1 LQILSDAARDTLET
15 YSSEDPLKVAK
26 TYGTVINTGVRRRTG
41 QRPLPTSASIVT
53 ANPANQPN
61 SKLKKADMDD
71 SSNASNFDRLSSKVK
86 LEVSSSQSTK
96 DVQSKRPEEQKKAAS
111 TPSQLRR
118 DSSNIFKS
126 FAKAKPKL
134 KREGT
139 DSSAGTSGIDSGAPS
154 GREDESMKGV
164 SEDEEDDYVPP
175 PQVSSK
181 EVVETDRKS
190 RKEREAA
197 LRKMMEDD
205 DPEEDSLI
213 ETENTDGD
221 FLPTDVVVS
230 QPLKE
235 AVQSVGGR
243 RRGRKRVMK
252 KRTIKDEEG
261 YLGKLQEFS
270 YIISYALMTC

>member
-1 LQILSDAARDTLET
+1 MLET

-26 TYGTVINTGVRRRTG
+26 TYGTIINASVRRRTG
-41 QRPLPTSASIVT
+41 QRPLHNRAPVVAPT
-53 ANPANQPN
+53 PANQPN
-61 SKLKKADMDD
+61 SKPKKTDMDA
-71 SSNASNFDRLSSKVK
+71 SSNTPNFGGLSSKMK

-96 DVQSKRPEEQKKAAS
+96 DSQSKRPEEQKKAAT
-111 TPSQLRR
+111 TPSQLKR

-126 FAKAKPKL
+126 FARAKPKL

-154 GREDESMKGV
+154 GREDESMKDV

-181 EVVETDRKS
+181 EAVETDRKS

-197 LRKMMEDD
+197 LRMMMEDD
-205 DPEEDSLI
+205 DPEEDSSI
-213 ETENTDGD
+213 EPEIADGD
-221 FLPTDVVVS
+221 IPSTDIVVS
-230 QPLKE
+230 QPSE
-235 AVQSVGGR
+235 EGVQSVGGR
-243 RRGRKRVMK
+243 RRGRKRVLK

-261 YLGKLQEFS
+261 YLGKFQEFCC
-270 YIISYALMTC
+270 IILYVLMTC

>member
-1 LQILSDAARDTLET
+1 MLEI
-15 YSSEDPLKVAK
+15 YSSEDPLKGAK
-26 TYGTVINTGVRRRTG
+26 IYGTVINAGVRRRAG
-41 QRPLPTSASIVT
+41 QRPLPAPTAIFT

-61 SKLKKADMDD
+61 AKLKKTEMDD
-71 SSNASNFDRLSSKVK
+71 SSSAPSIGGLFSKVK
-86 LEVSSSQSTK
+86 LEVSSSQSAK
-96 DVQSKRPEEQKKAAS
+96 DVQSKQPEEQRKAAS
-111 TPSQLRR
+111 APSQLRR

-126 FAKAKPKL
+126 FAKAKPKM

-154 GREDESMKGV
+154 GREDESMKDV
-164 SEDEEDDYVPP
+164 SEDEEDDYIQS

-213 ETENTDGD
+213 KPEK
-221 FLPTDVVVS
+221 TDVDSPPEDVTVS
-230 QPLKE
+230 QPLEE
-235 AVQSVGGR
+235 AAQSTGGR
-243 RRGRKRVMK
+243 RRGRKRIMK

-261 YLGKLQEFS
+261 YLGKLQMFS
-270 YIISYALMTC
+270 YIIKC